1 MNQWLE
7 TIMNERKFGI
17 VNSSLQG
24 LMKPDSLGMD
34 HDVTPTVDL
43 TDGIPQCKDL
53 NPYVLK
59 GDGWVPQHISRAN
72 RSTYSFLCVYMTFVF
87 LLSCSLNILVIVA
100 TLKNKVL
107 RQPLNYIIVN
117 LAVVDLLS
125 GFVGGFISIA
135 ANGAGY
141 FFWGKTMCQI
151 EGYFVSNFGVTG
163 LLSIAVMAFERYFV
177 ICKPF
182 GPVRFEEK
190 HSIFGIVITWVWSMF
205 WNTPPLIFWDGY
217 DTEGLG
223 TSCAPNWFVKGKR
236 ERLFIILY
244 FVFCFVIPLAVIMIC
259 YGKLILTLRQIAKE
273 SSLSGGTSPEG
284 EVTKMVVV
292 MVTAFVFCWLPYATF
307 AMYNVVNPEAQID
320 YALGAAPA
328 FFAKTATIY
337 NPLIYIGLN
346 RQFRDCVVRMIFN
359 GRNPW
364 VDELVGSQVSS
375 TGSQLTAVSSNKV
388 APA

>member
-1 MNQWLE
+1 
-7 TIMNERKFGI
+7 
-17 VNSSLQG
+17 
-24 LMKPDSLGMD
+24 
-34 HDVTPTVDL
+34 
-43 TDGIPQCKDL
+43 
-53 NPYVLK
+53 
-59 GDGWVPQHISRAN
+59 
-72 RSTYSFLCVYMTFVF
+72 YSFLAVYMTFIC
-87 LLSCSLNILVIVA
+87 LISCSLNILVITA

-125 GFVGGFISIA
+125 GLVGGVISIF

-141 FFWGKTMCQI
+141 FFWGKFMCQV
-151 EGYFVSNFGVTG
+151 EGYTVSNFGVTG

-190 HSIFGIVITWVWSMF
+190 HAVIGIAVTWIWAMF

-223 TSCAPNWFVKGKR
+223 TSCAPNWFVKGNT

-244 FVFCFVIPLAVIMIC
+244 FVFCFLIPLAIIVLC
-259 YGKLILTLRQIAKE
+259 YGKLIFTTSTE

-292 MVTAFVFCWLPYATF
+292 MVTAFVICWLPYAAF

-364 VDELVGSQVSS
+364 VDEMVGSQVSS
-375 TGSQLTAVSSNKV
+375 SASQMTAVSSNKV